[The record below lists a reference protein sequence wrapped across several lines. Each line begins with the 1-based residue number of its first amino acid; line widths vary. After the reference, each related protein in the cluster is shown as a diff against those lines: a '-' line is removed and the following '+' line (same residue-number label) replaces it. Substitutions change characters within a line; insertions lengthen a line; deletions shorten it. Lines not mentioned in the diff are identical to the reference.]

1 MSAGMILCYRARLRP
16 AAFGRGRCEEL
27 LRDGLS
33 SASIDHGPPA
43 IGRRYAQPLAEGSGL
58 VGLCAALT
66 DDTVCT
72 IDAVAFDE
80 DSGLRI
86 SIRGQPGF
94 LPVSRPKWWLDHIS
108 L

>member
-16 AAFGRGRCEEL
+16 AAFGRAAVKNCFATAFPQLPSIMAL
-27 LRDGLS
+27 L
-33 SASIDHGPPA
+33 
-43 IGRRYAQPLAEGSGL
+43 QLAAATGL

-72 IDAVAFDE
+72 IDAAAFDE